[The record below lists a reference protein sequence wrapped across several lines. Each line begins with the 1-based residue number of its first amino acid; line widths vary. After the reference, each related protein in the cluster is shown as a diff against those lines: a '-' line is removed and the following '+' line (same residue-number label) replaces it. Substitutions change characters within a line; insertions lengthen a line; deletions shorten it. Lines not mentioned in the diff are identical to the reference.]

1 MTALRSL
8 LFQIAFFS
16 ATTILCFLYIPLLLL
31 PRRWIVQAVLFWS
44 HVVMFLL
51 RTIVGLTWKVEG
63 REHLPQ
69 GGFLVASKHQSAWE
83 TIVFNII
90 FRDPALIMKQE
101 LSRLPLW
108 GLYAKYAGHI
118 AIDRQGGATALR
130 AMTAAAKE
138 ALAEGRPVVIFPQGT
153 RVAPG
158 ASGAGVPYQPG
169 VAALYGA
176 LNVPVLPIALNS
188 GLFWR
193 RSPFSKKPGCITV
206 KFLPA
211 VPPQQDKR
219 QVLAALAERIEAATT
234 ALEDKV

>member
-1 MTALRSL
+1 MIALRSL

-31 PRRWIVQAVLFWS
+31 PRRWIVKAVLFWS

-63 REHLPQ
+63 GEHLPK

-90 FRDPALIMKQE
+90 FRDPALVMKQE

-108 GLYAKYAGHI
+108 GLYAQFAGHI
-118 AIDRQGGATALR
+118 AIDRKGGAAALR
-130 AMTAAAKE
+130 AMTTAARDV
-138 ALAEGRPVVIFPQGT
+138 LAQGRPVVIFPQGT

-158 ASGAGVPYQPG
+158 PRGAGTPYQPG

-176 LNVPVLPIALNS
+176 LNVPILPVALNS
-188 GLFWR
+188 GLFWQ

-206 KFLPA
+206 QFLPA
-211 VPPQQDKR
+211 LPPQQDKR
-219 QVLAALAERIEAATT
+219 QLLADLAEKIETATAALEAR
-234 ALEDKV
+234 V

>member
-1 MTALRSL
+1 MTELRSL
-8 LFQIAFFS
+8 LFQIAFFA

-31 PRRWIVQAVLFWS
+31 PRRVVVKAVLFWS
-44 HVVMFLL
+44 YVVMFLL
-51 RTIVGLTWKVEG
+51 RVIVGLTWKVEG
-63 REHLPQ
+63 GEHLPK

-83 TIVFNII
+83 TIIFNII
-90 FRDPALIMKQE
+90 FHDPALVMKQE

-118 AIDRQGGATALR
+118 AIDRKGGAATLR
-130 AMTAAAKE
+130 AMTAAAKD
-138 ALAEGRPVVIFPQGT
+138 ALAKGRPVVIFPQGT
-153 RVAPG
+153 RVPPG

-176 LNVPVLPIALNS
+176 LNVPVLPVALNS

-206 KFLPA
+206 QFLPSL
-211 VPPQQDKR
+211 PPHQDKR
-219 QVLAALAERIEAATT
+219 RVLADLEEKIETATA
-234 ALEDKV
+234 ALETKG